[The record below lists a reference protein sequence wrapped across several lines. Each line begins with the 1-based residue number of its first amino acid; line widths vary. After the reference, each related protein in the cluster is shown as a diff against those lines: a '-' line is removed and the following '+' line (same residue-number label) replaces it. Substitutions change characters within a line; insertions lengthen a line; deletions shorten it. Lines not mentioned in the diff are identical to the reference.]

1 MYRKPDDDPL
11 YIDKRLNYSPS
22 VTKQLP
28 ASIYNRRSSSLSSS
42 KLAFD
47 SVANVYEAALHK
59 SNYNGRVEYSPDN
72 PATTTTHKRKRQR
85 NIIWFNHPFGIN
97 VRSNI
102 AQDFLR
108 LIGKHLPKV
117 NPLQKIF
124 NRNSIKVS

>member
-22 VTKQLP
+22 VTKELP

-59 SNYNGRVEYSPDN
+59 SNYNGKVEYSPDN
-72 PATTTTHKRKRQR
+72 PATTTAHKRETTK
-85 NIIWFNHPFGIN
+85 
-97 VRSNI
+97 
-102 AQDFLR
+102 
-108 LIGKHLPKV
+108 KHHLVQSSFWHKCTFKHCPGLYTT
-117 NPLQKIF
+117 NW
-124 NRNSIKVS
+124 

>member
-47 SVANVYEAALHK
+47 SVANVYEAALGL
-59 SNYNGRVEYSPDN
+59 NIPQIILQQLQPTNGNDKETSSGS
-72 PATTTTHKRKRQR
+72 
-85 NIIWFNHPFGIN
+85 IILL
-97 VRSNI
+97 
-102 AQDFLR
+102 A
-108 LIGKHLPKV
+108 
-117 NPLQKIF
+117 
-124 NRNSIKVS
+124 